1 MRQHGC
7 GLRFGVVQQDNSL
20 SGPVEPID
28 QHLQFLL
35 RRHGFPITRPQI
47 GTEHGDAARLQQ
59 LKRGRCGFETG
70 KPEEWRGRCAARDTV
85 ERHLNRGNTVV
96 DFLCCLVWRDPH
108 QAAVQPGMMPDG
120 VALGRDPSHQ
130 AWMLGSRLADQE
142 ERRAHA
148 FMGQRRQHP
157 LRGRRPRAVIECQ
170 YHLVIPERQRLR
182 KALKPNPRGGGGIDA
197 KNPRGTERSLAWT
210 VRRLRRHRPCDQ
222 GNKGS
227 SRPLHELPGADFDFS
242 ALNEVDDSVR
252 DEILEE
258 LEPETVAEGVREL
271 ESDDA
276 VKLLA
281 GLDEEDQEEILE
293 KLPPLE
299 RDALER
305 SLLYP
310 ENSAGRRMQTEFIAV
325 PPDWTVGQAID
336 YMRDTPELPD
346 RFYEIY
352 AVDSAQHWQ
361 GAISLDALLRAHRP
375 VPLAD
380 LIDEDRR
387 RVSVMDDQGEV
398 ARLFGKYNLV
408 AAPVVDTTNRLVG
421 VITIDDVVDV
431 IEEEADEDL
440 KALGGVTSDE
450 ELSDNVWT
458 IAKGRFNWLLV
469 NLATAFLASSVLGL
483 FEGQLEKMVALAVLA
498 PIVASQGGNA
508 ATQTMTVAV
517 RALATRELGSNN
529 AFRVVMREGLVG
541 LVNGLAFAVITGI
554 AAVAWFKIPALG
566 VVIGLVMVCNLV
578 AGALGGIL
586 IPMVLE
592 RVRADPAVASGT
604 FVTTITDVVGF
615 FSFLGI
621 ATLWFG
627 LK

>member
-1 MRQHGC
+1 MAEDIDVAEGAVPVLDHLPMRDEDGEI
-7 GLRFGVVQQDNSL
+7 RAPF
-20 SGPVEPID
+20 VEEIARAIHAADAP
-28 QHLQFLL
+28 FL
-35 RRHGFPITRPQI
+35 
-47 GTEHGDAARLQQ
+47 
-59 LKRGRCGFETG
+59 
-70 KPEEWRGRCAARDTV
+70 
-85 ERHLNRGNTVV
+85 
-96 DFLCCLVWRDPH
+96 
-108 QAAVQPGMMPDG
+108 
-120 VALGRDPSHQ
+120 
-130 AWMLGSRLADQE
+130 
-142 ERRAHA
+142 
-148 FMGQRRQHP
+148 
-157 LRGRRPRAVIECQ
+157 RAVVAE
-170 YHLVIPERQRLR
+170 
-182 KALKPNPRGGGGIDA
+182 
-197 KNPRGTERSLAWT
+197 
-210 VRRLRRHRPCDQ
+210 
-222 GNKGS
+222 
-227 SRPLHELPGADFDFS
+227 LHEADLGDLIAALEPDDRVSLVELTGTDFDFS
-242 ALNEVDDSVR
+242 ALNEVDDAVR
-252 DEILEE
+252 EEILEE

-276 VKLLA
+276 VELLE
-281 GLDEEDQEEILE
+281 GLDEEEQEEILD
-293 KLPPLE
+293 KLPASE
-299 RDALER
+299 RDVLER
-305 SLLYP
+305 SLEYP

-325 PPDWTVGQAID
+325 PPEWNVGQAID
-336 YMRDTPELPD
+336 FMRDAPDLPG

-352 AVDSAQHWQ
+352 AVDGAQHWQ
-361 GAISLDALLRAHRP
+361 GAVSLDSLLRSRRP

-380 LIDEDRR
+380 LIEEDRR
-387 RVSVMDDQGEV
+387 RVSVLDDQEEV

-408 AAPVVDTTNRLVG
+408 AAPVVDTENRLVG
-421 VITIDDVVDV
+421 VITVDDVVDV
-431 IEEEADEDL
+431 IEEEADEEI
-440 KALGGVTSDE
+440 KALGGITSDE

-517 RALATRELGSNN
+517 RALATRELGPNN

-554 AAVAWFKIPALG
+554 AAVAWFQIPGLG
-566 VVIGLVMVCNLV
+566 IVIGLAIICNLV

-604 FVTTITDVVGF
+604 FVTTVTDVVGF

>member
-1 MRQHGC
+1 MADDVDVAQPAGASVLDPLAMRDKDGEIRHQ
-7 GLRFGVVQQDNSL
+7 F
-20 SGPVEPID
+20 VEEI
-28 QHLQFLL
+28 
-35 RRHGFPITRPQI
+35 
-47 GTEHGDAARLQQ
+47 AR
-59 LKRGRCGFETG
+59 
-70 KPEEWRGRCAARDTV
+70 AI
-85 ERHLNRGNTVV
+85 
-96 DFLCCLVWRDPH
+96 
-108 QAAVQPGMMPDG
+108 QAANAPFLRSI
-120 VALGRDPSHQ
+120 VA
-130 AWMLGSRLADQE
+130 E
-142 ERRAHA
+142 
-148 FMGQRRQHP
+148 
-157 LRGRRPRAVIECQ
+157 
-170 YHLVIPERQRLR
+170 
-182 KALKPNPRGGGGIDA
+182 
-197 KNPRGTERSLAWT
+197 
-210 VRRLRRHRPCDQ
+210 
-222 GNKGS
+222 
-227 SRPLHELPGADFDFS
+227 LHEADLGDLIAALEPDDRVNLVELTGADFHFS

-252 DEILEE
+252 EEILEE

-276 VKLLA
+276 VELLE
-281 GLDEEDQEEILE
+281 GLDEKDQEEILE
-293 KLPPLE
+293 KLPPSE

-325 PPDWTVGQAID
+325 PPDWNAGQAID
-336 YMRDTPELPD
+336 YLRDTADLPH

-352 AVDSAQHWQ
+352 AVDHAQHMQ
-361 GAISLDALLRAHRP
+361 GAVSLDALLRARRP

-380 LIDEDRR
+380 LIEEDRR
-387 RVSVMDDQGEV
+387 RVSVMDDQEEV

-408 AAPVVDTTNRLVG
+408 AAPVVDTANRLVG

-431 IEEEADEDL
+431 IEEEADQDL

-458 IAKGRFNWLLV
+458 IARGRFNWLLV

-554 AAVAWFKIPALG
+554 AAVAWFRIPALG
-566 VVIGLVMVCNLV
+566 VVIGLAMLCNLV

-627 LK
+627 LQ

>member
-1 MRQHGC
+1 MTEDVDIAQPADASVLDRLPMRDENGEIRHE
-7 GLRFGVVQQDNSL
+7 F
-20 SGPVEPID
+20 VEQIARAI
-28 QHLQFLL
+28 HETNTALL
-35 RRHGFPITRPQI
+35 REIV
-47 GTEHGDAARLQQ
+47 TE
-59 LKRGRCGFETG
+59 
-70 KPEEWRGRCAARDTV
+70 
-85 ERHLNRGNTVV
+85 
-96 DFLCCLVWRDPH
+96 
-108 QAAVQPGMMPDG
+108 
-120 VALGRDPSHQ
+120 
-130 AWMLGSRLADQE
+130 
-142 ERRAHA
+142 
-148 FMGQRRQHP
+148 
-157 LRGRRPRAVIECQ
+157 
-170 YHLVIPERQRLR
+170 
-182 KALKPNPRGGGGIDA
+182 
-197 KNPRGTERSLAWT
+197 
-210 VRRLRRHRPCDQ
+210 
-222 GNKGS
+222 
-227 SRPLHELPGADFDFS
+227 LHEADLGDLIEAIEPDDRVKLVELTGADFHFS

-252 DEILEE
+252 EEILEE
-258 LEPETVAEGVREL
+258 LEPATVAEGVREL

-276 VKLLA
+276 VELLE

-293 KLPPLE
+293 KLPAKE
-299 RDALER
+299 RDTLER

-310 ENSAGRRMQTEFIAV
+310 ENSAGRRMQTEFITV

-336 YMRDTPELPD
+336 YMRDTPDLPD

-352 AVDSAQHWQ
+352 AVDQAQHWQ
-361 GAISLDALLRAHRP
+361 GAVALDSLLRTRRP
-375 VPLAD
+375 VPLSD
-380 LIDEDRR
+380 LIDENRR
-387 RVSVMDDQGEV
+387 RVSVLDDQEEV
-398 ARLFGKYNLV
+398 ARMFGKYNLV
-408 AAPVVDTTNRLVG
+408 AAPVVDTTDRLVG

-450 ELSDNVWT
+450 ELSDSVWT
-458 IAKGRFNWLLV
+458 IARGRFNWLLV

-529 AFRVVMREGLVG
+529 AMRVVMREGLVG

-554 AAVAWFKIPALG
+554 AAVAWFRITGLG
-566 VVIGLVMVCNLV
+566 IVIGLAIICNLV

-586 IPMVLE
+586 VPMVLE
-592 RVRADPAVASGT
+592 KMRADPAVASGT

>member
-1 MRQHGC
+1 MADDVDVAQPAADASVLDRLPMRDDDGDI
-7 GLRFGVVQQDNSL
+7 RPEF
-20 SGPVEPID
+20 VE
-28 QHLQFLL
+28 
-35 RRHGFPITRPQI
+35 
-47 GTEHGDAARLQQ
+47 
-59 LKRGRCGFETG
+59 K
-70 KPEEWRGRCAARDTV
+70 V
-85 ERHLNRGNTVV
+85 S
-96 DFLCCLVWRDPH
+96 
-108 QAAVQPGMMPDG
+108 AAVQAADAAFLREI
-120 VALGRDPSHQ
+120 VAELHEADLGDLIEALDP
-130 AWMLGSRLADQE
+130 E
-142 ERRAHA
+142 ER
-148 FMGQRRQHP
+148 
-157 LRGRRPRAVIECQ
+157 PR
-170 YHLVIPERQRLR
+170 LV
-182 KALKPNPRGGGGIDA
+182 
-197 KNPRGTERSLAWT
+197 
-210 VRRLRRHRPCDQ
+210 
-222 GNKGS
+222 
-227 SRPLHELPGADFDFS
+227 ELTGADFDFS
-242 ALNEVDDSVR
+242 ALNEVDDTVR
-252 DEILEE
+252 EEILEE

-276 VKLLA
+276 VELLE

-293 KLPPLE
+293 KLPQSE

-305 SLLYP
+305 SLDYP

-325 PPDWTVGQAID
+325 PSDWTAGQAID
-336 YMRDTPELPD
+336 YMRDTPDLPD

-352 AVDSAQHWQ
+352 AVDSAQRWQ
-361 GAISLDALLRAHRP
+361 GAISLDALLRARRP

-380 LIDEDRR
+380 LVDEDRR
-387 RVSVMDDQGEV
+387 RVSVMDDQEEV

-408 AAPVVDTTNRLVG
+408 AAPVVDTENRLVG

-450 ELSDNVWT
+450 ELSDSVWT
-458 IAKGRFNWLLV
+458 IARGRFNWLLV

-541 LVNGLAFAVITGI
+541 LVNGLAFAIITGI
-554 AAVAWFKIPALG
+554 AAVAWFKIPGLG
-566 VVIGLVMVCNLV
+566 VVIGLAMLCNLV

-604 FVTTITDVVGF
+604 FVTTVTDVVGF

>member
-1 MRQHGC
+1 MAEDVDVAQPAPAPAPDRLPMRDKDGEIRHEFVEQIARAIHAANAPF
-7 GLRFGVVQQDNSL
+7 LRA
-20 SGPVEPID
+20 I
-28 QHLQFLL
+28 
-35 RRHGFPITRPQI
+35 
-47 GTEHGDAARLQQ
+47 
-59 LKRGRCGFETG
+59 
-70 KPEEWRGRCAARDTV
+70 
-85 ERHLNRGNTVV
+85 
-96 DFLCCLVWRDPH
+96 
-108 QAAVQPGMMPDG
+108 
-120 VALGRDPSHQ
+120 VA
-130 AWMLGSRLADQE
+130 E
-142 ERRAHA
+142 
-148 FMGQRRQHP
+148 
-157 LRGRRPRAVIECQ
+157 
-170 YHLVIPERQRLR
+170 
-182 KALKPNPRGGGGIDA
+182 
-197 KNPRGTERSLAWT
+197 
-210 VRRLRRHRPCDQ
+210 
-222 GNKGS
+222 
-227 SRPLHELPGADFDFS
+227 LHEADLVDLIAALEPDDRVKLVELTGEDFHFS

-252 DEILEE
+252 EEILEE

-276 VKLLA
+276 VELLE

-293 KLPPLE
+293 RLPPSE

-310 ENSAGRRMQTEFIAV
+310 ENSAGRRMETEFIAV

-336 YMRDTPELPD
+336 YIGDTPNLPE

-352 AVDSAQHWQ
+352 AVDKAQHWQ
-361 GAISLDALLRAHRP
+361 GAVALDALLRSRRT

-380 LIDEDRR
+380 LIDADRR
-387 RVSVMDDQGEV
+387 RVSVLDDQEQV

-408 AAPVVDTTNRLVG
+408 AAPVVDTENRLVG

-450 ELSDNVWT
+450 ALSDSVWT
-458 IAKGRFNWLLV
+458 IARGRFNWLLI

-483 FEGQLEKMVALAVLA
+483 FEGQLQQMVALAVLA

-517 RALATRELGSNN
+517 RALATRELGSSN
-529 AFRVVMREGLVG
+529 AFRVVMREALVG

-554 AAVAWFKIPALG
+554 AAVAWFKIPGLG
-566 VVIGLVMVCNLV
+566 VVIGLAIVVNLF

-592 RVRADPAVASGT
+592 RARADPAVASGT
-604 FVTTITDVVGF
+604 FVTTVTDVVGF
-615 FSFLGI
+615 VSFLGI

-627 LK
+627 LG

>member
-1 MRQHGC
+1 MAGDIDVAHPAGPGVIDPLPMRDENGEIRHEFVADIA
-7 GLRFGVVQQDNSL
+7 RAIHADNT
-20 SGPVEPID
+20 P
-28 QHLQFLL
+28 LL
-35 RRHGFPITRPQI
+35 RAI
-47 GTEHGDAARLQQ
+47 
-59 LKRGRCGFETG
+59 
-70 KPEEWRGRCAARDTV
+70 
-85 ERHLNRGNTVV
+85 
-96 DFLCCLVWRDPH
+96 
-108 QAAVQPGMMPDG
+108 
-120 VALGRDPSHQ
+120 VA
-130 AWMLGSRLADQE
+130 E
-142 ERRAHA
+142 
-148 FMGQRRQHP
+148 
-157 LRGRRPRAVIECQ
+157 
-170 YHLVIPERQRLR
+170 
-182 KALKPNPRGGGGIDA
+182 
-197 KNPRGTERSLAWT
+197 
-210 VRRLRRHRPCDQ
+210 
-222 GNKGS
+222 
-227 SRPLHELPGADFDFS
+227 LHEADLGDLIAALDADDRVRLVELTGTDFDFS
-242 ALNEVDDSVR
+242 ALNEVDDTVR
-252 DEILEE
+252 EEILEE

-276 VKLLA
+276 VELLE
-281 GLDEEDQEEILE
+281 GLDEKDQDEILE
-293 KLPPLE
+293 KLPPSE

-305 SLLYP
+305 SLEYP
-310 ENSAGRRMQTEFIAV
+310 ENSAGRRMQTEFVAV
-325 PPDWTVGQAID
+325 PPDWSAGQAID
-336 YMRDTPELPD
+336 YLRDTPDLPN

-352 AVDSAQHWQ
+352 PVDDAQHWQ
-361 GAISLDALLRAHRP
+361 GAVSLDALLRAGRQ

-387 RVSVMDDQGEV
+387 RVSVMDDQEEV

-408 AAPVVDTTNRLVG
+408 AAPVVDTANRLVG

-440 KALGGVTSDE
+440 RALGGVTSDE

-458 IAKGRFNWLLV
+458 IASGRFNWLLV

-529 AFRVVMREGLVG
+529 AFRVVLREGLVG

-554 AAVAWFKIPALG
+554 AAVAWFRIPALG
-566 VVIGLVMVCNLV
+566 VVIGLAMLCNLV

-592 RVRADPAVASGT
+592 RARADPAVASGT
-604 FVTTITDVVGF
+604 FVTTVTDVVGF

-627 LK
+627 LR